1 MAKIGRP
8 DMGLTE
14 GESVDASVANKSGR
28 DVYIAILDLST
39 DGSIGVVYPVE
50 QGAMEVLKAGT
61 MLTRSLTTILPKGRS
76 KVMDILK
83 VFASYKPI
91 DLRPLTQGSIR
102 GVGED
107 SGDVNDPLQQLLMD
121 SAGVTRQVAPVLS
134 KPIDLGSWTAVQ
146 RVLFVKKKG

>member
-1 MAKIGRP
+1 
-8 DMGLTE
+8 
-14 GESVDASVANKSGR
+14 
-28 DVYIAILDLST
+28 
-39 DGSIGVVYPVE
+39 
-50 QGAMEVLKAGT
+50 MEVLKAGT